1 MVEMLG
7 GFPVVLVS
15 LLAGLFTWAMT
26 AIGAGFVFTARSFNQ
41 KLFDLMMGFAAG
53 VMIAASFWSLLAP
66 AIEMSNH
73 LKYFAWFP
81 AGIGFVLGSFVLRI
95 ADRFLPHLHLGFP
108 ESESEGIKTSLS
120 STSLLVLAITLHN
133 IPEGLAVGVA
143 IGAASFGLAD
153 ITMTGALTLAL
164 GIGIQ
169 NLPEGFAVSIS
180 LRKEGVSRFKSFIY
194 GQLSAIVEPIFA
206 VIGTVGVLWAKSF
219 LPYAMGFA
227 AGAMIFVV
235 VEEIIPESQRHG
247 NTDVSTAGTI
257 LGFLVMMIL
266 DVAFG

>member
-1 MVEMLG
+1 MIEKVSVL
-7 GFPVVLVS
+7 PVVIVS
-15 LLAGLFTWAMT
+15 LLAGVFTWMMT
-26 AIGAGFVFTARSFNQ
+26 GIGAAFVFAAKRFNQ
-41 KLFDLMMGFAAG
+41 RIFDLMLGFAAG
-53 VMIAASFWSLLAP
+53 VMVAASFWSLLSP
-66 AIEMSNH
+66 AIEMSKN

-81 AGIGFVLGSFVLRI
+81 AGIGFMLGAVFLRI

-108 ESESEGIKTSLS
+108 ETEFEGIKTSLS
-120 STSLLVLAITLHN
+120 PTALLILAITLHN

-143 IGAASFGLAD
+143 IGAASFGLQD
-153 ITMTGALTLAL
+153 MTMTVALTLAA

-180 LRKEGVSRFKSFIY
+180 LRREGVSRFKSFMY

-206 VIGTVGVLWAKSF
+206 VIGTAGVMWAKSL

-227 AGAMIFVV
+227 AGAMVFVV
-235 VEEIIPESQRHG
+235 VEEIIPEAQKHG
-247 NTDVSTAGTI
+247 NSDLSTIGTI
-257 LGFLVMMIL
+257 FGFLVMMIL